1 MPAGPKVTFGEAC
14 SEWLRYVEFDRQ
26 RSPSTLR
33 DYRNSVNRYLLPEL
47 GAETPLARIDTARID
62 AMRERLLAEGVLSRR
77 TIQKLLVMLHGILQR
92 AKRKGWVAANAA
104 ADAERVTLKRSGDFT
119 VLAPVEIEAVVRAAA
134 NEREAAILTTAAFTG
149 LRMGEVR
156 ALRWQDVD
164 FAKRLV
170 HVRRGYVQGVFDVP
184 KSRKVRSV
192 PMVDQVA
199 VALDA
204 LSRRER
210 FTRPDD
216 LVFGNE
222 LGRPF
227 HDGQV
232 RQSFYAALNR
242 AGLGRL
248 REKDPPIVFHDLRHT
263 FGTLAVQVFP
273 LSDVKAMMGHES
285 IETTMIYVHHVPQ
298 HDAAPKHHHQPRSG
312 DCISESAT
320 LCRGRVVA
328 G

>member
-1 MPAGPKVTFGEAC
+1 MARPTGHLQVVERGDGRRYYALWRDADGRHKRVLGRAWVKPYGTTSRGAKKWRAADGPKPDDGWLTPGEAEERLAELLASAPREAVPAGPQVTFGEAC

-47 GAETPLARIDTARID
+47 GAETPLARTDTARID

-149 LRMGEVR
+149 LRMGELR

-204 LSRRER
+204 LSRRDR

-216 LVFGNE
+216 LVFG
-222 LGRPF
+222 
-227 HDGQV
+227 
-232 RQSFYAALNR
+232 
-242 AGLGRL
+242 
-248 REKDPPIVFHDLRHT
+248 T
-263 FGTLAVQVFP
+263 
-273 LSDVKAMMGHES
+273 
-285 IETTMIYVHHVPQ
+285 
-298 HDAAPKHHHQPRSG
+298 
-312 DCISESAT
+312 
-320 LCRGRVVA
+320 
-328 G
+328 

>member
-47 GAETPLARIDTARID
+47 GANTPLARIDTARID
-62 AMRERLLAEGVLSRR
+62 ALRERLLAEGQLSRR
-77 TIQKLLVMLHGILQR
+77 TVQKLLVILHGILAR
-92 AKRKGWVAANAA
+92 AKRKGWVAENAA

-119 VLAPVEIEAVVRAAA
+119 VLTSVEVEAAVRATA
-134 NEREAAILTTAAFTG
+134 NDWEATLLTVAAFTG
-149 LRMGEVR
+149 LRRGELR

-164 FAKRLV
+164 FDKRLV
-170 HVRRGYVQGVFDVP
+170 HVRRGYGHGVFDVP

-199 VALDA
+199 AALDR

-216 LVFGNE
+216 
-222 LGRPF
+222 
-227 HDGQV
+227 
-232 RQSFYAALNR
+232 
-242 AGLGRL
+242 
-248 REKDPPIVFHDLRHT
+248 
-263 FGTLAVQVFP
+263 
-273 LSDVKAMMGHES
+273 
-285 IETTMIYVHHVPQ
+285 
-298 HDAAPKHHHQPRSG
+298 
-312 DCISESAT
+312 
-320 LCRGRVVA
+320 
-328 G
+328 